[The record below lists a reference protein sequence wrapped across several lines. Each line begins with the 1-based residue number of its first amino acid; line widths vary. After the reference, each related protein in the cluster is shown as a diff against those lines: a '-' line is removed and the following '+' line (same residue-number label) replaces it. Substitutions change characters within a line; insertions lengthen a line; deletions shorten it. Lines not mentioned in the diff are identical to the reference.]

1 MDESDKGRPLTDR
14 MNRIPKYQQI
24 MDWIRKRIESGELRV
39 GDRLETEAELSDQ
52 FHFSRQTVRQAL
64 ANLEQEGI
72 INRIQGSGSYVKNAA
87 ARDEGMQLSRSVTII
102 SSYTDCYIFPRIL
115 QSMARV
121 LQESGYSARIIF
133 TGNRRETEK
142 NILTDLLRSGSRDPL
157 IVEPVTSGLPNPNL
171 FYYRQLRQRGIPIL
185 FFNTYYPDCDI
196 PHVSLDDEAA
206 GRMAAEHLIH
216 LGHRRIGCI
225 FKNDDGQGLRR
236 YRGYQEALIGAGIPI
251 EEKQVCWIDT
261 EDMKEML
268 RYDEWILKRLSGC
281 TAAVCYNDEVANML
295 TRLCQDHQIR
305 IPQKLSIASI
315 DNSRLTQLNPVPLT
329 SVSHPMEELGIKTA
343 ENLLAMIRNP
353 NYDGSYEFAPQ
364 LTVRESTVRI
374 RNPEG

>member
-1 MDESDKGRPLTDR
+1 

-24 MDWIRKRIESGELRV
+24 MDWIHKRIESGELRV

-64 ANLEQEGI
+64 ANLEQEGM
-72 INRIQGSGSYVKNAA
+72 INRIQGSGSYVKSAGA
-87 ARDEGMQLSRSVTII
+87 WDGGLQLSRSVTII
-102 SSYTDCYIFPRIL
+102 SSYTDSYIFPRIL

-121 LQESGYSARIIF
+121 LQEAGYSTRIIF

-142 NILTDLLRSGSRDPL
+142 NILSDLIRSGSRDPL
-157 IVEPVTSGLPNPNL
+157 IAEPVTSGLPNPNL
-171 FYYRQLRQRGIPIL
+171 IYYRELRQRGIPIL

-216 LGHRRIGCI
+216 LGHRRIGCV

-236 YRGYQEALIGAGIPI
+236 YQGYQEALISAGIPL
-251 EEKQVCWIDT
+251 EEKYVCWIDT

-268 RYDEWILKRLSGC
+268 RYDEWILRRLRGC

-295 TRLCQDHQIR
+295 TQLCQDHQIR

-329 SVSHPMEELGIKTA
+329 SVSHPMEELGAKAA
-343 ENLLAMIRNP
+343 ENLLGMIRNP
-353 NYDGSYEFAPQ
+353 NFDASYEFAPN
-364 LTVRESTVRI
+364 LTVRDSTMRI
-374 RNPEG
+374 QNPRA